1 MRKQYKFIKHS
12 KTDRYKSLKLADIE
26 SATTRNDAL
35 NVSAELS
42 FMSNETKV
50 TVQSDS
56 ASYHNQAVFR
66 AGMETIPLQKYVVY
80 PRWRIKSGDV

>member
-50 TVQSDS
+50 MVQSDS
-56 ASYHNQAVFR
+56 AAYHN
-66 AGMETIPLQKYVVY
+66 
-80 PRWRIKSGDV
+80 